1 MTPPPLPPP
10 IIPPPDDSDLP
21 SYLRDTDPLELEHI
35 PLQVALLTM
44 ELAQHHQLLKQI
56 LKRLSESD
64 APGQSPGKSGS

>member
-1 MTPPPLPPP
+1 MTRPPLPPP
-10 IIPPPDDSDLP
+10 IIPATDDPELP

-56 LKRLSESD
+56 LKRLSEEKED
-64 APGQSPGKSGS
+64 G